1 MLDPE
6 NPDVRRAVFGRQ
18 VELFM
23 ESDIGQYI
31 AQCAATEVEEAV
43 GKLKYVDPED
53 TSTIRSLQHKIGVAE
68 SVIGWLADAINSG
81 NQSREMIEE
90 ST

>member
-31 AQCAATEVEEAV
+31 AQCAATEIEEATE
-43 GKLKYVDPED
+43 KLKQVNPENPQA
-53 TSTIRSLQHKIGVAE
+53 IRTLQFKIHVAE

-81 NQSREMIEE
+81 NQSQEMLRE

>member
-18 VELFM
+18 VELFL
-23 ESDIGQYI
+23 ESDIGQYLT
-31 AQCAATEVEEAV
+31 QCAATEVEEATE
-43 GKLKYVDPED
+43 KLKQVDPED
-53 TSTIRSLQHKIGVAE
+53 PRAIRALQFKIHLAE

-81 NQSREMIEE
+81 KQSQEMLRE